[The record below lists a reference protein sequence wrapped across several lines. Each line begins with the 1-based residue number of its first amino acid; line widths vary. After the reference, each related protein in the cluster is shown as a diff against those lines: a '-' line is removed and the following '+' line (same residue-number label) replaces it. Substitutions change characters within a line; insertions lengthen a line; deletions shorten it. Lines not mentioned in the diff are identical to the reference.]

1 MADLR
6 QILTDK
12 AVARLPYAE
21 EKQYKVRDT
30 EVAGFF
36 VLIGKRKKS
45 FMARGEFWRDGVRE
59 FAVQDWGVRGT
70 LYAGGSK
77 QGEGCAGINCAWS
90 EAR

>member
-12 AVARLPYAE
+12 AVARLPYAK

-36 VLIGKRKKS
+36 VLIGKRRK
-45 FMARGEFWRDGVRE
+45 R
-59 FAVQDWGVRGT
+59 
-70 LYAGGSK
+70 
-77 QGEGCAGINCAWS
+77 
-90 EAR
+90 

>member
-12 AVARLPYAE
+12 AVARLPYAK

-36 VLIGKRKKS
+36 VLIGKRS
-45 FMARGEFWRDGVRE
+45 RGIQSIDRVGGMAFVN
-59 FAVQDWGVRGT
+59 
-70 LYAGGSK
+70 SPHK
-77 QGEGCAGINCAWS
+77 
-90 EAR
+90 